1 MQSLEVVAHLQEGMR
16 FEVEAGSG
24 HQVALDMLDDAENID
39 GKLGGGFSPM
49 EMVLVALAGCVGIT
63 VLSILRKRKLEVTGY
78 ELRVQGERATS
89 YPKVFVKIVVEHVLT
104 GHGIKHE
111 MVEHAIELA
120 ETRYCPVSI
129 MLSKTATIRQTY
141 RIVEG

>member
-1 MQSLEVVAHLQEGMR
+1 MQTVEAVAHLREGML

-24 HQVALDMLDDAENID
+24 HQVSLDLLDDAERID

-63 VLSILRKRKLEVTGY
+63 VLSIIRKRKAEVTGY
-78 ELRVQGERATS
+78 ELHVHGERAS
-89 YPKVFVKIVVEHVLT
+89 SHPKVFVEIVVEHVLT
-104 GHGIKHE
+104 GQGIKPE
-111 MVEHAIELA
+111 AVERAIELA

-129 MLSKTATIRQTY
+129 MLSKTATIRQTLQ
-141 RIVEG
+141 IVEA

>member
-1 MQSLEVVAHLQEGMR
+1 MQALEAVARLQEGMR

-24 HQVALDMLDDAENID
+24 HQVSLDLLDDAERID

-63 VLSILRKRKLEVTGY
+63 VLSILRKRKLAVTGY
-78 ELRVQGERATS
+78 ELRVQGERASS
-89 YPKVFVKIVVEHVLT
+89 YPKVFVEIEVEHILT
-104 GHGIKHE
+104 GQGIKPE
-111 MVEHAIELA
+111 MVDRAIELA

-141 RIVEG
+141 RIVE

>member
-1 MQSLEVVAHLQEGMR
+1 MQTVEAVAHLREGML

-24 HQVALDMLDDAENID
+24 HQVSLDMLDDAERID

-63 VLSILRKRKLEVTGY
+63 VLSIIRKRKAEVTGY
-78 ELRVQGERATS
+78 ELHVRGERAS
-89 YPKVFVKIVVEHVLT
+89 SHPKVFVEIVVEHVLT
-104 GHGIKHE
+104 GQGIKPE
-111 MVEHAIELA
+111 VVERAIELA

-129 MLSKTATIRQTY
+129 MLSKTATIRQILQ
-141 RIVEG
+141 IVEA